1 MNKIGHS
8 CSNSDERYCDVQQVN
23 TEKLVH
29 LLKSG
34 SVDMCEDVIRSF
46 FEEIGF
52 FGIKSLLMRLYV
64 AMDIYIVIR
73 GFAKDL
79 GILNEDFVNRYGSID
94 DIETNLMDEE
104 GAVKFFSDMLEQCIR
119 WRVEF
124 CHETA
129 NEPLHCALEY
139 IGRNY
144 MRDDIS
150 LKSVSSA
157 VNLTPTYFSSLFKK
171 EIGMNFSE
179 YLTNLRVEKAK
190 ELLCCTSKLISE
202 ISYEVGFADYRYF
215 GQIFKKNTG
224 YTPRD
229 FQNINN
235 RLAQK
240 TTGK

>member
-1 MNKIGHS
+1 MDKMGYS
-8 CSNSDERYCDVQQVN
+8 YGNSEERYCDVQRVD
-23 TEKLVH
+23 TERLVH
-29 LLKSG
+29 QLKSG
-34 SVDMCEDVIRSF
+34 SVDMCEDVIRGF
-46 FEEIGF
+46 LEEIGF
-52 FGIKSLLMRLYV
+52 FRIKSMLMRLYV

-73 GFAKDL
+73 GFAKEL

-94 DIETNLMDEE
+94 EIETNLMDEE
-104 GAVKFFSDMLEQCIR
+104 STVKFFSSMLEQCVR

-124 CHETA
+124 CRETA
-129 NEPLHCALEY
+129 NEPLRCAIEY

-202 ISYEVGFADYRYF
+202 ISYEVGFTDYRYF

-240 TTGK
+240 VVEK